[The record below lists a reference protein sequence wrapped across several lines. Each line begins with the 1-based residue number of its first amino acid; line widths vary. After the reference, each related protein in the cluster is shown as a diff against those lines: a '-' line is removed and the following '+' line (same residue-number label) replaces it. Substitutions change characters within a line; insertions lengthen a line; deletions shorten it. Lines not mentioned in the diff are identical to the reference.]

1 MSAGYPAV
9 DETSQGAYAAEQ
21 QQQQQQ
27 QHLQRQQQV
36 YGCAA
41 QQFDM

>member
-21 QQQQQQ
+21 QQQQ
-27 QHLQRQQQV
+27 HLQRQQQV